1 MAETPVILVPTDV
14 REIDLYRWHMTPES
28 YLTALD
34 GVAKCMPVLLPSRGD
49 KADIDAVLDR
59 VDGVLLT
66 GSRSNVH
73 PDHYGETASA
83 AHEPYDPDRDATTL
97 NLITQALA
105 RQKPL
110 LAICRGHQE
119 LNVALG
125 GTLATEIQTL
135 EGRRD
140 HRAAQA
146 DDNDIRF
153 AIDHEIHI
161 EPGSVIHA
169 ILGAETVAVNSLHRQ
184 AIHRL
189 ADGLTVEATADDGTI
204 EAIRVTNTPAFAL
217 GVQWH
222 PEYWAG
228 TDGPSTRI
236 FEAFGKIVRAS
247 MRGEDWRQSI
257 GLPQA
262 DAA

>member
-1 MAETPVILVPTDV
+1 MTDTPVVLVPTDV

-28 YLTALD
+28 YLSALE
-34 GVAKCMPVLLPSRGD
+34 GVARCMPVLLPSLGN
-49 KADIDAVLDR
+49 KAEIDAVLDR

-73 PDHYGETASA
+73 PDRYGVAASA
-83 AHEPYDPDRDATTL
+83 AHEPYDPDRDETTL
-97 NLITQALA
+97 DLIRKTLSH
-105 RQKPL
+105 RKPL

-119 LNVALG
+119 LNVAMG

-135 EGRRD
+135 DGRHD
-140 HRAAQA
+140 HRAKQS
-146 DDNDIRF
+146 DDNDVRF
-153 AIDHEIHI
+153 AIDHEIHV
-161 EPGSVIHA
+161 EPGSLLHA

-184 AIHRL
+184 AIQHL
-189 ADGLTVEATADDGTI
+189 ANGLAVEAVADDGTI
-204 EAIRVTNTPAFAL
+204 EAIRVTETPAFAY

-236 FEAFGKIVRAS
+236 FEAFGKVVRAD
-247 MRGEDWRQSI
+247 MRGEDWRLAI
-257 GLPQA
+257 GWRQA